1 MEFISILLVSFFDA
15 VAIWPVTRTG
25 LHILLRDSVQWHM
38 DWFHLKF
45 QCNNHGRRG
54 TVCIDACQINEDQE
68 DRCEHFTITS
78 RSSGKWVRTHP
89 SGMIWGY
96 IRHGWIPYS
105 RSPQD
110 HVGWTNIWHSAMKYI
125 SKDRPGKTTDI
136 EPKLP
141 HLSSFGVRTKNFG
154 EVLGNFYKTQA
165 TEQRLLS
172 FPSGSACSLNE
183 LSFNVFASFH
193 SGSSRNPS
201 RYEGTRE
208 SRLRAAS
215 LFSVVRRAKRE
226 TRKWPRAW
234 LMARFAR
241 LAASPLPR
249 TCIALT
255 KSEEKERLLAVY

>member
-1 MEFISILLVSFFDA
+1 M
-15 VAIWPVTRTG
+15 
-25 LHILLRDSVQWHM
+25 
-38 DWFHLKF
+38 
-45 QCNNHGRRG
+45 
-54 TVCIDACQINEDQE
+54 
-68 DRCEHFTITS
+68 
-78 RSSGKWVRTHP
+78 
-89 SGMIWGY
+89 
-96 IRHGWIPYS
+96 
-105 RSPQD
+105 
-110 HVGWTNIWHSAMKYI
+110 GWTNIWHSAMKYI

-154 EVLGNFYKTQA
+154 EVLGNFYKMQA

-201 RYEGTRE
+201 RDEGTRE

-215 LFSVVRRAKRE
+215 LFSVVRREKRE

-241 LAASPLPR
+241 LAASPLPC

>member
-1 MEFISILLVSFFDA
+1 M
-15 VAIWPVTRTG
+15 G
-25 LHILLRDSVQWHM
+25 
-38 DWFHLKF
+38 
-45 QCNNHGRRG
+45 
-54 TVCIDACQINEDQE
+54 
-68 DRCEHFTITS
+68 
-78 RSSGKWVRTHP
+78 
-89 SGMIWGY
+89 
-96 IRHGWIPYS
+96 HGWIPYS

-154 EVLGNFYKTQA
+154 EVLGNFYKMQA

-201 RYEGTRE
+201 RDEGTRE
-208 SRLRAAS
+208 
-215 LFSVVRRAKRE
+215 
-226 TRKWPRAW
+226 
-234 LMARFAR
+234 
-241 LAASPLPR
+241 
-249 TCIALT
+249 
-255 KSEEKERLLAVY
+255 ERLLESWTAGSWEFFWILRDWWPRKHATAAVKPYSSMLQFLISCVREKKKKKRLLLRLLRDCSRLIFVLGK